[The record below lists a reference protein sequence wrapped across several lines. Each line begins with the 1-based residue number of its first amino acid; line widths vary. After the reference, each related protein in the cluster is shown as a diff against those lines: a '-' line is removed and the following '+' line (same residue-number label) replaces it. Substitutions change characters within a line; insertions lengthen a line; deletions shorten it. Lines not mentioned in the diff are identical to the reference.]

1 MNSAFEFYHVLKRI
15 RYKCRQHTSF
25 FFIFKS
31 LLCIKSLLC
40 KMLILD
46 LVFSIFYVKLLGS
59 SLKSSEQV
67 LISNCGEGGKNK
79 QTTNWK
85 KSTYLE
91 SCVCIYHFEY
101 VRSHNFSVTFW
112 PETVVTVQLNTHVEE
127 LWD

>member
-15 RYKCRQHTSF
+15 RYKCRQHASF

-46 LVFSIFYVKLLGS
+46 LVFSIFNMKLLGS
-59 SLKSSEQV
+59 SLKRREQV
-67 LISNCGEGGKNK
+67 FINNCGEEEKPK
-79 QTTNWK
+79 QTTNWE

-91 SCVCIYHFEY
+91 SCVYIYHFEY
-101 VRSHNFSVTFW
+101 VGSHNFSVTFW
-112 PETVVTVQLNTHVEE
+112 RGTLVAVQLNTHVY
-127 LWD
+127 